1 MNIGS
6 VILFVIWRLGF
17 LKAALDGTRSYLLSE
32 NSMLFSFRRC
42 KHFFLLNE
50 HAWLL
55 LHLSQ
60 ALSDALAGRHLHRG
74 EDRRVARRLF
84 DSLARVMI
92 ATVCLGA

>member
-17 LKAALDGTRSYLLSE
+17 LKAALDGTRSNFLSE
-32 NSMLFSFRRC
+32 NCLLFSFRRC
-42 KHFFLLNE
+42 KHFLLLNE

-60 ALSDALAGRHLHRG
+60 TLSDALAGRHLHRG
-74 EDRRVARRLF
+74 EDGGVARRLF
-84 DSLARVMI
+84 NSLARVMI
-92 ATVCLGA
+92 ATVCLSA